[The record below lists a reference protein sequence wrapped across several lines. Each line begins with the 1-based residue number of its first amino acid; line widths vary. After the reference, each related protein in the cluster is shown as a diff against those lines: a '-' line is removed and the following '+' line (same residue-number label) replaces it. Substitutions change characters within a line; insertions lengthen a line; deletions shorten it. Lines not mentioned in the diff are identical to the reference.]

1 MEANIPVVSTRRGG
15 YLKLASPLKKWGLA
29 WFCAFLRR
37 GLALHQRAFKISAF
51 TIDSLII
58 RPQLSKSYVSVANSM
73 KIIRVPAT
81 SANLGPGFDVLGLAL
96 KSAPAASQRFSNLLE
111 LQIEE
116 LCQGSLS
123 SAPWNCE
130 IICEGEGSELLSSL
144 VHENLVTQVALYV
157 LRCHGKET
165 FPSATRVRLITGIP
179 ISRGLGSSAAAV
191 VAGVMLGNEV
201 GDLGLSKERIF
212 DYCLMVERHPDNIAA
227 ALFGGLIGAFM
238 DTARIEIPLSEVL
251 PKLSGGT
258 DTGILPVHKP
268 PLAIGSY
275 HQYRLNPDIKAIIV
289 IPDFHSKTVEARSQ
303 LPHSYTRED
312 VIFNIQRC
320 SLLPVLLG
328 ETPLHAAKI
337 SEAMRDRL
345 HQPYRTNIVPG
356 FGKVLLELRYDKY
369 PGLLGTC
376 LSGAGPSV
384 MALATQ
390 NFEMIAQAII
400 TILSAAQD
408 VRYDWQVLELAPD
421 GATCN
426 CIK

>member
-1 MEANIPVVSTRRGG
+1 
-15 YLKLASPLKKWGLA
+15 
-29 WFCAFLRR
+29 
-37 GLALHQRAFKISAF
+37 
-51 TIDSLII
+51 
-58 RPQLSKSYVSVANSM
+58 M

-157 LRCHGKET
+157 LRCHGKEA

-191 VAGVMLGNEV
+191 VAGIMLGNEV

-227 ALFGGLIGAFM
+227 ALFGGFIGAFM